1 MGLPQGGRN
10 RALRIQI
17 VVDDSPYLQPAG
29 SSVGNASENII
40 RIKLKWRFCTSSAL
54 LWNY

>member
-17 VVDDSPYLQPAG
+17 VVDDSPYLRSAG
-29 SSVGNASENII
+29 FSVGNASENI
-40 RIKLKWRFCTSSAL
+40 RIKLKWRFCTSSAIL
-54 LWNY
+54 RNY